1 MDTKHKVK
9 LFHSL
14 QNPTFAKLYFAQ
26 TTSLLGDALTWV
38 GLALLAFELAGTGAA
53 QVLAVAL
60 TLRVT
65 IFVILSPLAGVLAD
79 RYDRKP
85 ILIIS
90 HLIRMIIVGLLP
102 FVQSIGQIYAL
113 VLALNIVNAFFTPTY
128 KATIPLVTETDY
140 PQAIALS
147 SSTEQ
152 LLGVLGPGLA
162 GAIAAFIGA
171 RQIFFLDAVSF
182 LMAAGWIA
190 SLPGQLRSP
199 AVPMK
204 SAWKEIQIGTTW
216 LWSESNIRFALVM
229 QLVGAIA
236 GAQILVNTV
245 GYVKGHLQLGS
256 LEYGWV
262 MMALGFGATM
272 AALTLG
278 KLYGSLSRLNMIL
291 IGAIV
296 LTFALISANSVGI
309 VTLMGLW
316 VMAGIGQTWINVP
329 TQTVIADRTPREF
342 QGRAYGAHF
351 AWSHLWWAI
360 AYPVAGYLGRYFSDR
375 TFWIGGLMSAVILVI
390 AYLKVKPRLHEHEHE
405 HSELEHQHLHIHDE
419 HHDHS
424 HSLDIQVT
432 EPHSHSHK
440 HIKFIH
446 SHSHHS
452 HDGHHAHHFK

>member
-1 MDTKHKVK
+1 VK

-14 QNPTFAKLYFAQ
+14 KNPIFTKLYFAQ

-38 GLALLAFELAGTGAA
+38 GLALLAFELTGTGASE
-53 QVLAVAL
+53 VLAIAL

-65 IFVILSPLAGVLAD
+65 VFVIFSPLAGVLAD

-85 ILIIS
+85 ILIVS

-102 FVQSIGQIYAL
+102 FVQSVGQIYVL

-140 PQAIALS
+140 PEAIALS

-171 RQIFFLDAVSF
+171 RQIFFLDAISF
-182 LMAAGWIA
+182 LIAAGWIA

-199 AVPMK
+199 AVSMRSP
-204 SAWKEIQIGTTW
+204 WKEIQVGSAW

-262 MMALGFGATM
+262 MMALGFGATI

-278 KLYGSLSRLNMIL
+278 KLYGYLSRLNMIL
-291 IGAIV
+291 MGAIV
-296 LTFALISANSVGI
+296 LTFALMSANSVGI

-316 VMAGIGQTWINVP
+316 FMAGMGQTWINVP

-360 AYPVAGYLGRYFSDR
+360 AYPIAGYLGGHFSDR
-375 TFWIGGLMSAVILVI
+375 TFLVGGLISAVILVI
-390 AYLKVKPRLHEHEHE
+390 AYLKITPHLHEHEHE
-405 HSELEHQHLHIHDE
+405 HSDLEHEHLHIHDE
-419 HHDHS
+419 HHQHLHPIEMNVS
-424 HSLDIQVT
+424 
-432 EPHSHSHK
+432 EPHSHIHN
-440 HIKFIH
+440 HIKLTHIH
-446 SHSHHS
+446 SHHT

>member
-1 MDTKHKVK
+1 MPRPYQT
-9 LFHSL
+9 FIPFQSL
-14 QNPTFAKLYFAQ
+14 HNPIFARLYFAQ

-38 GLALLAFELAGTGAA
+38 GLALLAFELVGTGASD
-53 QVLAVAL
+53 VLAIAL

-65 IFVILSPLAGVLAD
+65 AFVIFSPLAGVIAD
-79 RYDRKP
+79 CYDRKP

-90 HLIRMIIVGLLP
+90 HLIRMMIVGLLP
-102 FVQSIGQIYAL
+102 FVQSVGQIYAL

-128 KATIPLVTETDY
+128 KATIPLVTGTDY

-162 GAIAAFIGA
+162 GAIAAFMGA
-171 RQIFFLDAVSF
+171 RQIFFLDAISF
-182 LMAAGWIA
+182 LIAAAWIA

-199 AVPMK
+199 TVSMRSP
-204 SAWKEIQIGTTW
+204 WKEIQLGTVW

-236 GAQILVNTV
+236 GAQILVNTI

-262 MMALGFGATM
+262 MMALGLGATL

-278 KLYGSLSRLNMIL
+278 RLFPHISRLNL
-291 IGAIV
+291 TLVGAII
-296 LTFALISANSVGI
+296 LTCALISANTASI
-309 VTLMGLW
+309 FLLMGLW
-316 VMAGIGQTWINVP
+316 FMAGIGQTWINVP
-329 TQTVIADRTPREF
+329 TQTVIADRTPKEF
-342 QGRAYGAHF
+342 QGRVYGAHF

-360 AYPVAGYLGRYFSDR
+360 AYPVAGYLGGHFSDR

-390 AYLKVKPRLHEHEHE
+390 AYLNVKPRFHEHEHE
-405 HSELEHQHLHIHDE
+405 HSELEHAHLHIHDE
-419 HHDHS
+419 HHQHLHPMGLNAAEIHS
-424 HSLDIQVT
+424 HIHYHELFH
-432 EPHSHSHK
+432 HSHSHN
-440 HIKFIH
+440 HDR
-446 SHSHHS
+446 HHLH
-452 HDGHHAHHFK
+452 HD

>member
-1 MDTKHKVK
+1 MPHPNQTLN
-9 LFHSL
+9 LFQSL
-14 QNPTFAKLYFAQ
+14 RNPVFAKLYLAQ

-38 GLALLAFELAGTGAA
+38 GLALLAFELAGPGAA
-53 QVLAVAL
+53 QVLAIAL

-65 IFVILSPLAGVLAD
+65 VFVIFSPLAGVLAD
-79 RYDRKP
+79 SYDRKP

-90 HLIRMIIVGLLP
+90 HLIRMMIVGLLP
-102 FVQSIGQIYAL
+102 FVQSVGQIYAL
-113 VLALNIVNAFFTPTY
+113 VLALNVVNAFFTPTY
-128 KATIPLVTETDY
+128 KATIPLVTGTDY

-182 LMAAGWIA
+182 LIAAGWIA

-204 SAWKEIQIGTTW
+204 SPWKEIQIGTAW
-216 LWSESNIRFALVM
+216 LWSDSNIRFALVM
-229 QLVGAIA
+229 QFVGAIA

-262 MMALGFGATM
+262 MMALGVGATL
-272 AALTLG
+272 AALTLS
-278 KLYGSLSRLNMIL
+278 KLYAYLSRLNVIL

-296 LTFALISANSVGI
+296 LTLALISANAVGI
-309 VTLMGLW
+309 VPLMGLW
-316 VMAGIGQTWINVP
+316 FMAGIGQTWINVP

-360 AYPVAGYLGRYFSDR
+360 AYPVAGYVGSHFSDR

-390 AYLKVKPRLHEHEHE
+390 SYLKITPRLHKYGHSDMEHE
-405 HSELEHQHLHIHDE
+405 HLHIHDE
-419 HHDHS
+419 HHQHLHPIEMTVS
-424 HSLDIQVT
+424 
-432 EPHSHSHK
+432 EPHSH
-440 HIKFIH
+440 IH
-446 SHSHHS
+446 SHI
-452 HDGHHAHHFK
+452 AHPYL

>member
-1 MDTKHKVK
+1 MSKSDQTLG
-9 LFHSL
+9 LFQSL
-14 QNPTFAKLYFAQ
+14 RNPVFAKLYLAQ

-38 GLALLAFELAGTGAA
+38 GLALLAFELAGAGAA
-53 QVLAVAL
+53 QVLAIAL

-65 IFVILSPLAGVLAD
+65 VFVIFSPLAGVLAD
-79 RYDRKP
+79 SFDRKP

-90 HLIRMIIVGLLP
+90 HLIRMVIVGLLP

-113 VLALNIVNAFFTPTY
+113 VLALNVVNAFFTPTY
-128 KATIPLVTETDY
+128 KATIPLVTGTDY

-182 LMAAGWIA
+182 LMAAGWIV

-199 AVPMK
+199 AVLMK
-204 SAWKEIQIGTTW
+204 SPWKEIQIGTAW
-216 LWSESNIRFALVM
+216 LWSDSNIRFALVM
-229 QLVGAIA
+229 QFVGAIA

-262 MMALGFGATM
+262 MMALGFGATL

-278 KLYGSLSRLNMIL
+278 NLYAHLSRLNVIL
-291 IGAIV
+291 SGAIV
-296 LTFALISANSVGI
+296 LTFALISANAVGI
-309 VTLMGLW
+309 IPLMGLW
-316 VMAGIGQTWINVP
+316 FIAGIGQTWINVS

-360 AYPVAGYLGRYFSDR
+360 AYPVAGYVGGHFSDR
-375 TFWIGGLMSAVILVI
+375 TFWIGGLMSAVILI
-390 AYLKVKPRLHEHEHE
+390 ISYLKIAPRLHEHQHSDVEHE
-405 HSELEHQHLHIHDE
+405 HLHIHDE
-419 HHDHS
+419 HHQHLHPIEMTVS
-424 HSLDIQVT
+424 
-432 EPHSHSHK
+432 EPHSH
-440 HIKFIH
+440 IH
-446 SHSHHS
+446 SHT
-452 HDGHHAHHFK
+452 ALFKEREFNNL